1 MVTSTR
7 TPWPLVAAEG
17 FFTGLGPK
25 VTASGPLG
33 KGSRFFVAETT
44 ADDRRPETTT
54 YDDAQNRCPDW
65 EVGEQTTADD
75 DT

>member
-1 MVTSTR
+1 
-7 TPWPLVAAEG
+7 LVAAEG
-17 FFTGLGPK
+17 FFAGLGPK

-33 KGSRFFVAETT
+33 KGSRFFVTETT

-65 EVGEQTTADD
+65 KSRELTTPDAD
-75 DT
+75 T

>member
-1 MVTSTR
+1 
-7 TPWPLVAAEG
+7 LVAAEG
-17 FFTGLGPK
+17 FFAGLGPK

-33 KGSRFFVAETT
+33 KGCSFWVPETT

-65 EVGEQTTADD
+65 KSRKLTTADD